1 MKFRQQNTALGL
13 DVGQSFA
20 RLVQLKRSGKK
31 FTIERAE
38 ELNIEAEGILDEEEL
53 YSESGLGKWLKE
65 RKLDNQPI
73 CLGIPQYLCTTRNVN
88 DFMANA
94 KLEQLEQ
101 MVQFETTQL
110 AGLSEETFLSD
121 YQRMT
126 PAYGIEAPII
136 IGFGREAGSDELAAK
151 CAKVPIKLADFAM
164 GSFALANAFCYLH
177 PEELEKDAPQVIID
191 LGTENSTIVIMVH
204 GNVVYTGSMMFG
216 GKRYTQVLAATM
228 ECSEAEAEKLKQ
240 DYVPDWE
247 DSESPYIFAT
257 RQLETELRTSIDNWR
272 SSEIEAL
279 ADLEIAKMWLCGG
292 AARTIGLAEHLQRI
306 YGCPVELLGPTIS
319 RQAAAKKDAASKD
332 DKKSKAD
339 KKAEAKKEAAKAPE
353 KQPEENKQPISV
365 VSTAEE
371 PPAEAPEKAKL
382 VVNSP
387 EEPPPAQEEVPEG
400 ISSVFSSIKLK
411 VRVPTEDDSAD
422 ADGEGQDTPPP
433 LEIAEGQPEEQS
445 APSLPKLI
453 KVTMPVADD
462 EPSAE
467 PTDAPADDSKDA
479 PKEAAPQL
487 DLSKVQKPKVKAT
500 ESPDIAPEFTLAFG
514 LALQTTGSAAY
525 PISLA
530 PRLRRWQIQR
540 EERLKYLVMAVFF
553 LFATIAGSMVFADF
567 WIGQHIE
574 ELNEG
579 MDELREC
586 DKIVPKLDTAMSQI
600 EHQQKLLLPFV
611 ELGSRS
617 KTFMEALTVVNE
629 SKGPR
634 DWCFY
639 FADQYSYAEQNAPK
653 VDEEAKKETRPAMGG
668 DMFGMPVVA
677 PDPEKKPDIK
687 DEQKVVLDTMPLL
700 TSMVMAGFT
709 PVVNSKRYAGV
720 VQLQSKLRASKF
732 FTEGVD
738 TMEVD
743 WQGNGV
749 NLSTGWN
756 QYLKSQ
762 RQQFGEFTEFK
773 LSLPL
778 ANKQVDIPT
787 QKEQPKNT
795 KKK

>member
-1 MKFRQQNTALGL
+1 MKFRQQNTTLGL

-65 RKLDNQPI
+65 RKLDNQQI

-94 KLEQLEQ
+94 KQEQLEQ

-151 CAKVPIKLADFAM
+151 CAKVPIKLADLAM

-177 PEELEKDAPQVIID
+177 PEELENDTPQVIID

-279 ADLEIAKMWLCGG
+279 ADMEISKMWLCGG
-292 AARTIGLAEHLQRI
+292 AARTIGLAEHLQRL
-306 YGCPVELLGPTIS
+306 YGCQVELLGPTID
-319 RQAAAKKDAASKD
+319 RHAAAKKDAKPA
-332 DKKSKAD
+332 KSKVD
-339 KKAEAKKEAAKAPE
+339 KKADAKKEAAKAPE
-353 KQPEENKQPISV
+353 KQPEETKQPISV
-365 VSTAEE
+365 VPTAEE
-371 PPAEAPEKAKL
+371 PPAAPLEKAKL
-382 VVNSP
+382 VVNAP
-387 EEPPPAQEEVPEG
+387 EEPQEPAQEEVPEG

-411 VRVPTEDDSAD
+411 VRVPTEEESSD
-422 ADGEGQDTPPP
+422 ADGDGQETPPP
-433 LEIAEGQPEEQS
+433 LENAEEQAEEQS

-462 EPSAE
+462 EPAPE
-467 PTDAPADDSKDA
+467 PTEAPATEPKEA
-479 PKEAAPQL
+479 PKEAPPI

-500 ESPDIAPEFTLAFG
+500 ESPNLAPEFTLAFG
-514 LALQTTGSAAY
+514 LALQTTGNATY

-629 SKGPR
+629 AKGPR

-653 VDEEAKKETRPAMGG
+653 VEEETKKEARPAMGG
-668 DMFGMPVVA
+668 DMFGMPVA
-677 PDPEKKPDIK
+677 PAESEKKADIK

-778 ANKQVDIPT
+778 AKKQVDLPE
-787 QKEQPKNT
+787 QKEQPKKT